1 MALFHSNL
9 GIDFRQNH
17 LILTFLR
24 KTLNRIRLVDYRI
37 YPLWSEGQKEVQQAQ
52 WISLITSFISKH
64 QVNKDRVAV
73 SIPREKAVVR
83 FLRLPL
89 ATKENLRKVLEY
101 EAPKYTPFDKDEVYL
116 DYQILKEDKE
126 WVHLIAVFVRK
137 AELDSYLALLRRIGI
152 RPDYV
157 QIPSAAALNLFF
169 YHEGEKGA
177 ENAALL
183 DLSNPFCEMNL
194 IQGKD
199 WKESFHL
206 SLPPEKRE
214 ERIAQVLKQAG
225 GNGSAVDQWSLFVYG
240 LDAAEGA
247 LPELGQGEAPLSFAS
262 PPLSRIEVGKN
273 ETKPDYIYA
282 SIGLP
287 LQGLARTRVGL
298 NLLPQEMRRKVRQI
312 AKPLFF
318 ALLTLSV
325 ILGASWG
332 FGVYS
337 YYRNDLDRLRAEVKK
352 RKPEVEVVDKLQKRR
367 GELIKEITELEKIR
381 SGEPR
386 KIDIVKELTQV
397 LPPTVWL
404 WNLKCSGKD
413 VEISGFA
420 DSASELIPILDK
432 SPLFEKVEFSSP
444 VTKERERKGT
454 AEKERERFKV
464 KMKLESRRPGP

>member
-1 MALFHSNL
+1 MALFNSNL

-64 QVNKDRVAV
+64 QVNKERVAI
-73 SIPREKAVVR
+73 SIPREKVVLR
-83 FLRLPL
+83 FIRLPL
-89 ATKENLRKVLEY
+89 AAKENLRKVLEY
-101 EAPKYTPFDKDEVYL
+101 EAPKYTPFDKDEVYF
-116 DYQILKEDKE
+116 DYQILKEDRE
-126 WVHLIAVFVRK
+126 SLHLIAVFVRK
-137 AELDSYLALLRRIGI
+137 TELDTYLALLRRIGI
-152 RPDYV
+152 RPDSV

-169 YHEGEKGA
+169 YHEGEKGTG
-177 ENAALL
+177 NAVLL

-206 SLPPEKRE
+206 SLTPENRE
-214 ERIAQVLKQAG
+214 DRIVQVLKQAG
-225 GNGSAVDQWSLFVYG
+225 VSGGLVEKFSFYVYG
-240 LDAAEGA
+240 LDAAEGSI
-247 LPELGQGEAPLSFAS
+247 PEFSQGEALKKFAP
-262 PPLSRIEVGKN
+262 PPLGRIEVGKN
-273 ETKPDYIYA
+273 EAKPDYIYA

-287 LQGLARTRVGL
+287 LQGLAATRVGL
-298 NLLPQEMRRKVRQI
+298 NLLPQEMRRKVRQL

-318 ALLTLSV
+318 VLLALSLVLA
-325 ILGASWG
+325 GSWG
-332 FGVYS
+332 LGGYS
-337 YYRNDLDRLRAEVKK
+337 YYRNELDRLRAEVKK
-352 RKPEVEVVDKLQKRR
+352 RKPEVEAVEKLQKRR
-367 GELIKEITELEKIR
+367 GELTKEITEMEKITA
-381 SGEPR
+381 GEAKR
-386 KIDIVKELTQV
+386 IDILKELTQV
-397 LPPTVWL
+397 LPPTVWT
-404 WNLKCSGKD
+404 WNLKCTGKD

-454 AEKERERFKV
+454 TEKERERFKI
-464 KMKLESRRPGP
+464 KMKLESRRPAP